1 MHGVFRIS
9 VSPHPSGVN
18 EPLSQSGMPKV
29 SVCIPTYNR
38 ARYLTYA
45 VNSVLAQTYTDF
57 ELIVCDDA
65 STDNTPEVVAQ
76 WDDPRI
82 RYIRH
87 PQNIR
92 RSPNMRSGYEAATGD
107 YFIKFDDD
115 DALCREFLEKTVAV
129 LETRPDID
137 FVCTN
142 HWIIDANS
150 RRDERTTQENAAR
163 WGKDKIPE
171 GKIAD
176 LTLQTFHHQSLQI
189 GSTLFRLEALRAVDF
204 MRTFPPEA
212 DGCED
217 FDLLV
222 RLALAGKQGYYIP
235 EYLMEYR
242 IHGGQQ
248 TRPEQ
253 NLRFLNA
260 KVICLD
266 SYRFDDAEL
275 EQLRRQKLAG
285 TQEALGL
292 RYIETGDATRGRALL
307 KQAIAVGGGSKKA
320 RLGLGLSYLPSSV
333 RKLAFQL
340 FRRVRSPDYSERVR
354 QQTAS

>member
-1 MHGVFRIS
+1 
-9 VSPHPSGVN
+9 
-18 EPLSQSGMPKV
+18 MPKV

-38 ARYLTYA
+38 AHYLTYA
-45 VNSVLAQTYTDF
+45 VNSVLGQTYTDF
-57 ELIVCDDA
+57 ELIICDDA
-65 STDNTPEVVAQ
+65 STDNTPEVVSQ

-92 RSPNMRSGYEAATGD
+92 RSPNMRSGFKAAVGE

-115 DALCREFLEKTVAV
+115 DALCPEFLEKTVAV
-129 LETRPDID
+129 LENRPEID
-137 FVCTN
+137 FVSTH
-142 HWIIDANS
+142 HWIIDAQS
-150 RRDERTTQENAAR
+150 QRDEQTTKENTAR
-163 WGKDKIPE
+163 WGKDRIPE
-171 GKIAD
+171 GKITD
-176 LTLQTFHHQSLQI
+176 LTLQALHHQSLQI
-189 GSTLFRLEALRAVDF
+189 GSSLFRLEALREIDF
-204 MRTFPPEA
+204 MRTFPPYA

-217 FDLLV
+217 YDLFI

-260 KVICLD
+260 KVICLE
-266 SYRFDDAEL
+266 SYCFDDTEL
-275 EQLRRQKLAG
+275 EQLRRGKLAG

-292 RYIETGDATRGRALL
+292 RYLETGQAQRGRDLL
-307 KQAIAVGGGSKKA
+307 KQAIAVNGGSKKA
-320 RLGLGLSYLPSSV
+320 QLGLWLSYLPLSW

-340 FRRVRSPDYSERVR
+340 FRQVRSQDYSERVR
-354 QQTAS
+354 QQTTN